1 MQPPGSVD
9 KGRDAEQHPGTD
21 AVNGGWVAG
30 GGRGD
35 ALPCSVD
42 KGRGD
47 EQHPGSDDAL
57 HAGLVGTGRRRVGVV
72 VGGWVRPVAVREP
85 RPLSPS
91 SLPQVDDLVKELG
104 GPGLASAPS
113 GGKGK
118 PSLLSDAPSASSAGT
133 QQQGGL
139 VGELAASG
147 SNSAAAQQ
155 YSAATAAPASSLL
168 ASEAVRLLLSVLQV
182 VAVLYLGAGVWSA
195 AGSLKGIAAS
205 LAARPGGAGAGADL

>member
-1 MQPPGSVD
+1 MSSTRALMLSMV
-9 KGRDAEQHPGTD
+9 
-21 AVNGGWVAG
+21 GGWRGEG
-30 GGRGD
+30 GGTLSLAVWIKGGAMSSTR
-35 ALPCSVD
+35 ALLMLSMLRWW
-42 KGRGD
+42 GRGR
-47 EQHPGSDDAL
+47 
-57 HAGLVGTGRRRVGVV
+57 RRRVGGGCG
-72 VGGWVRPVAVREP
+72 GGWLGAPRGSAKP

-182 VAVLYLGAGVWSA
+182 LAVLYLGAGVWSA

>member
-1 MQPPGSVD
+1 M
-9 KGRDAEQHPGTD
+9 
-21 AVNGGWVAG
+21 
-30 GGRGD
+30 
-35 ALPCSVD
+35 
-42 KGRGD
+42 
-47 EQHPGSDDAL
+47 
-57 HAGLVGTGRRRVGVV
+57 V

-133 QQQGGL
+133 QQGGL

-155 YSAATAAPASSLL
+155 YSAATVAPASSLL

-182 VAVLYLGAGVWSA
+182 LAVLYLGAGVWSA